1 MINMSTI
8 VDYVKSLTG
17 ASSVTIDDASY
28 QNGMEDV
35 VRKSIMFSPDLLK
48 ELETEIDIEAA
59 ETTLKYVLPTL
70 KVFKGN
76 NECIR
81 VDKLQH
87 IANTYSLLND
97 LGNTQYYMLVGNKL
111 TLHPAYDETYAPGY
125 TYRDI
130 KYGVVPGED
139 EAPATTL
146 IWSDKLSY
154 PLSLYLGVL
163 HLLDAIDVELSGAV
177 KDTTAIADA
186 TDGGVLGAFM
196 DLDVLEADFT
206 FPSMGKIGTTDG
218 ETITFDASVIPTPPR
233 FRQQDV
239 EEGEEGGDIEAKLA
253 FNAMD
258 LPSKMEKVATLVGKI
273 EALNLTAPSTSPDWP
288 AGFGELDISAL
299 LPTIDIDGLLP
310 TVTDSEGNFFND
322 DFTAPT
328 KPNVGLPTEAELEEL
343 GEYGFINTENYDTHY
358 LSTLF
363 AKAESRLASDDVE
376 LAHAEIENIKT
387 YLTERAT
394 KTQEYSTNVQ
404 IYLSKF
410 EAYKAAMAGY
420 ETDVNAWAVSLKEYD
435 TKIQVFQGQLQG
447 YNAQLQNAAAT
458 INEYEGNIQKY
469 VAETGAYNAD
479 IQNYVSRIQQ
489 ARMLL
494 EQASAYAQ
502 EASVNVSIYQASLQ
516 TYVAENEAFL
526 AEVQAYN
533 AKVSGYVA
541 QIQDYN
547 ARVSKYSQD
556 IAAYSTRIN
565 AASMLINKYSA
576 ELQGVSARVAVFG
589 AEAERASVL
598 SSFLIGRDNSLA
610 NKLQS
615 RVKLIESMFG
625 RVSELNKRYNE
636 FFMAPQPQEEVNNES
651 R

>member
-1 MINMSTI
+1 MINKSTI

-48 ELETEIDIEAA
+48 ELEAEIEIKATD
-59 ETTLKYVLPTL
+59 TTLKYVLPTL

-81 VDKLQH
+81 VNKLQH

-111 TLHPAYDETYAPGY
+111 TLHPAYDENYDPGY

-130 KYGVVPGED
+130 KYGVGSGED
-139 EAPATTL
+139 DEPATTL
-146 IWSDKLSY
+146 IWSDKLAY

-163 HLLDAIDVELSGAV
+163 YLLDAIDVELDSAID
-177 KDTTAIADA
+177 DTAAIADA
-186 TDGGVLGAFM
+186 TASGEALNTFM
-196 DLDVLEADFT
+196 GLDVLEAGFT
-206 FPSMGKIGTTDG
+206 LPTMGTIETDDG
-218 ETITFDASVIPTPPR
+218 ETITFDASVIPTPPT
-233 FRQQDV
+233 FRRD
-239 EEGEEGGDIEAKLA
+239 GGGGDIEATLE
-253 FNAMD
+253 FTPTYP
-258 LPSKMEKVATLVGKI
+258 LSIMEKVSSIVDVI
-273 EALNLTAPSTSPDWP
+273 SDLNITAPTTSPAWP
-288 AGFGELDISAL
+288 EGFGELDISAL
-299 LPTIDIDGLLP
+299 LPTIDLTGLP
-310 TVTDSEGNFFND
+310 TVTEA
-322 DFTAPT
+322 DFIVPA
-328 KPNVGLPTEAELEEL
+328 KPDIDLPTEAELEEL
-343 GEYGFINTENYDTHY
+343 GEYGLINTDNYDTHY

-363 AKAESRLASDDVE
+363 QKAESRLASDDVE

-387 YLTERAT
+387 YLAERAT

-410 EAYKAAMAGY
+410 EAYKTAMAGY
-420 ETDVNAWAVSLKEYD
+420 EADVNAWAVSLKEYD

-447 YNAQLQNAAAT
+447 YNAQLQKAAAT

-469 VAETGAYNAD
+469 VAETGKYNAD
-479 IQNYVSRIQQ
+479 IQNYVSQIQQ

-502 EASVNVSIYQASLQ
+502 EASVNVSIYQAELQ

-533 AKVSGYVA
+533 AKVGGYVA

-576 ELQGVSARVAVFG
+576 ELQGVSSRVAVFG

-615 RVKLIESMFG
+615 RVKFIESMFG

>member
-1 MINMSTI
+1 MINKSTI
-8 VDYVKSLTG
+8 VDYVESLTG
-17 ASSVTIDDASY
+17 ASSVAIDDASY

-48 ELETEIDIEAA
+48 ELETEIEIEAT

-70 KVFKGN
+70 TVFKGN
-76 NECIR
+76 DECIR
-81 VDKLQH
+81 VNNLQH
-87 IANTYSLLND
+87 IANTHSMLND

-111 TLHPAYDETYAPGY
+111 ILHPAYNEAYELGY
-125 TYRDI
+125 KYRDI
-130 KYGVVPGED
+130 EYGIVPGED

-154 PLSLYLGVL
+154 PLSLYLSVL
-163 HLLDAIDVELSGAV
+163 YLLDAIDVELGDAV
-177 KDTTAIADA
+177 DDTAAIADA
-186 TDGGVLGAFM
+186 AASGEALNTFM
-196 DLDVLEADFT
+196 DLDVLEGGFT
-206 FPSMGKIGTTDG
+206 FPEMGTIKTDDG
-218 ETITFDASVIPTPPR
+218 ESITFDASVIPSPPT
-233 FRQQDV
+233 FRRD
-239 EEGEEGGDIEAKLA
+239 GEKGDIKANLEFTPSSTLLK
-253 FNAMD
+253 MD
-258 LPSKMEKVATLVGKI
+258 KVGSIVDGI
-273 EALNLTAPSTSPDWP
+273 GSLNLTAPTTNPAWP
-288 AGFGELDISAL
+288 EGFGELDISTL
-299 LPTIDIDGLLP
+299 LPTIDLTGLP
-310 TVTDSEGNFFND
+310 SVTDANGDFNN
-322 DFTAPT
+322 DFIVPT
-328 KPNVGLPTEAELEEL
+328 KPDTGLPTEAELAEL
-343 GEYGFINTENYDTHY
+343 GEYGFINTEKYDTHY

-363 AKAESRLASDDVE
+363 TKAEARLAADDVE
-376 LAHAEIENIKT
+376 LAHTEIENIKT
-387 YLTERAT
+387 YLAERAT

-420 ETDVNAWAVSLKEYD
+420 ETDVNAWAAGLKKYD
-435 TKIQVFQGQLQG
+435 TGIQVFQGRLQG
-447 YNAQLQNAAAT
+447 YNAELQNAAAT

-479 IQNYVSRIQQ
+479 IQNYVSQIQQ

-502 EASVNVSIYQASLQ
+502 EASVNVSIYQAELQ
-516 TYVAENEAFL
+516 AYVAENEAFL

-533 AKVSGYVA
+533 AKVGGYVA
-541 QIQDYN
+541 EIQDYN
-547 ARVSKYSQD
+547 ARVNKYSQD

-598 SSFLIGRDNSLA
+598 SSFLVGRDNSLA

-615 RVKLIESMFG
+615 RVKFIESMFG

-636 FFMAPQPQEEVNNES
+636 FFMAPQPQEVNNES

>member
-111 TLHPAYDETYAPGY
+111 TLHPAYDGTYAPGY

-130 KYGVVPGED
+130 KYGVVPGEND
-139 EAPATTL
+139 APSTTL
-146 IWSDKLSY
+146 DWSDKLSY

-196 DLDVLEADFT
+196 GLGVLESDFT
-206 FPSMGKIGTTDG
+206 FPSMGNIGTTDG
-218 ETITFDASVIPTPPR
+218 ETISFGATVPAAPTFRKQV
-233 FRQQDV
+233 
-239 EEGEEGGDIEAKLA
+239 GGEGGDIEAKLA
-253 FNAMD
+253 FNAML
-258 LPSKMEKVATLVGKI
+258 LPNKMGEITALLGKI
-273 EALNLTAPSTSPDWP
+273 EALNLTAPSTSPAWP
-288 AGFGELDISAL
+288 VGFEKLNISAL
-299 LPTIDIDGLLP
+299 LPTIDINGLLP
-310 TVTDSEGNFFND
+310 TVKDSEGNFFND
-322 DFTAPT
+322 DFTVPA
-328 KPNVGLPTEAELEEL
+328 KPNVDLPTEAELEEL
-343 GEYGFINTENYDTHY
+343 GEYGFINTDNYDTHY

-387 YLTERAT
+387 YLAERAT

-420 ETDVNAWAVSLKEYD
+420 ETDVNAWAAGLKKYD
-435 TKIQVFQGQLQG
+435 TAIQIFQGRLQG

-458 INEYEGNIQKY
+458 INEYEANIQKY

-479 IQNYVSRIQQ
+479 IQKYVSRIQQ
-489 ARMLL
+489 ARMIV
-494 EQASAYAQ
+494 EQASALAQ

-541 QIQDYN
+541 QIQDYS
-547 ARVSKYSQD
+547 ARVNKYSQD

-615 RVKLIESMFG
+615 RVKFIESMFG

>member
-1 MINMSTI
+1 MINKSTI
-8 VDYVKSLTG
+8 VDYVESLTG

-48 ELETEIDIEAA
+48 ELEAEIEIKAT

-81 VDKLQH
+81 VNKLQH
-87 IANTYSLLND
+87 IANIYSLLND

-111 TLHPAYDETYAPGY
+111 ILHPEYDEDYPLGY
-125 TYRDI
+125 SYRDI
-130 KYGVVPGED
+130 KYGIVPGEED
-139 EAPATTL
+139 EAPATT
-146 IWSDKLSY
+146 IDWSDKLAY
-154 PLSLYLGVL
+154 PLSLYLSVL
-163 HLLDAIDVELSGAV
+163 HLLDAIDVELGAAV
-177 KDTTAIADA
+177 DDTAAIADA
-186 TDGGVLGAFM
+186 TESGEALKTFV
-196 DLDVLEADFT
+196 DLDVLEAEFT
-206 FPSMGKIGTTDG
+206 FPTMGTIETSDG
-218 ETITFDASVIPTPPR
+218 ETIDFDVSVTPTPPT
-233 FRQQDV
+233 FRRD
-239 EEGEEGGDIEAKLA
+239 GENGDIEATLA
-253 FNAMD
+253 FTPSFP
-258 LPSKMEKVATLVGKI
+258 LSKMEEVNAIVGSI
-273 EALNLTAPSTSPDWP
+273 GDLRLTAPTTNPAWP
-288 AGFGELDISAL
+288 EGFGELDISEL
-299 LPTIDIDGLLP
+299 LPTIDLTGLP
-310 TVTDSEGNFFND
+310 TVTDG
-322 DFTAPT
+322 DFIVPA
-328 KPNVGLPTEAELEEL
+328 KPDTGLPTEAELEEL
-343 GEYGFINTENYDTHY
+343 GEYGFIKTDNYDTHY

-363 AKAESRLASDDVE
+363 AKAEARLASDDVE

-387 YLTERAT
+387 YLAERAT

-410 EAYKAAMAGY
+410 EAYKTAMAGY
-420 ETDVNAWAVSLKEYD
+420 EADVNAWAVGLKEYD

-479 IQNYVSRIQQ
+479 IQNYVSQIQQ

-502 EASVNVSIYQASLQ
+502 EASVNVSIYQAELQ
-516 TYVAENEAFL
+516 AFVAENEAFL

-533 AKVSGYVA
+533 AKVGGYVA

-547 ARVSKYSQD
+547 ARVNKYSQD

-598 SSFLIGRDNSLA
+598 SSFLVGRDNSLA

-615 RVKLIESMFG
+615 RVKFIESMFG

>member
-48 ELETEIDIEAA
+48 ELEAEINIEAT

-76 NECIR
+76 DECIR
-81 VDKLQH
+81 VNKLQH
-87 IANTYSLLND
+87 IDNTYSMLND

-111 TLHPAYDETYAPGY
+111 ILHPEYNESYEY
-125 TYRDI
+125 KYRDI
-130 KYGVVPGED
+130 EYGVVPGEGG
-139 EAPATTL
+139 EPATTL
-146 IWSDKLSY
+146 NWSDKLSY

-163 HLLDAIDVELSGAV
+163 HLLDAIDVELGAAV
-177 KDTTAIADA
+177 KDTAAIANA
-186 TDGGVLGAFM
+186 IDGGALDAFVKLAVLGT
-196 DLDVLEADFT
+196 DFT
-206 FPSMGKIGTTDG
+206 FPTMGAINTKDN
-218 ETITFDASVIPTPPR
+218 ETVTFDASVTPKAPT
-233 FRQQDV
+233 FRQQD
-239 EEGEEGGDIEAKLA
+239 GENGGDIKASLA
-253 FNAMD
+253 FTPTSNLTKMD
-258 LPSKMEKVATLVGKI
+258 EVNDIVGSI
-273 EALNLTAPSTSPDWP
+273 SGLNLTAPTTNPAWP
-288 AGFGELDISAL
+288 EGFKELDISDL
-299 LPTIDIDGLLP
+299 LPKIDLTELP
-310 TVTDSEGNFFND
+310 TVTDSNGDFKT
-322 DFTAPT
+322 DFTVPP
-328 KPNVGLPTEAELEEL
+328 KPNTGLPTEAELAEL

-363 AKAESRLASDDVE
+363 AKAEARLAADDVE
-376 LAHAEIENIKT
+376 LAHTEIENIKT
-387 YLTERAT
+387 YLAERAT

-420 ETDVNAWAVSLKEYD
+420 ETDVNAWAAGLKKYD
-435 TKIQVFQGQLQG
+435 TAIQVFQGKLQG
-447 YNAQLQNAAAT
+447 YNAELQNAAAT

-469 VAETGAYNAD
+469 VAETGKYNAD
-479 IQNYVSRIQQ
+479 IQNYVSQIQQ

-502 EASVNVSIYQASLQ
+502 EASANVSIYQAELQ
-516 TYVAENEAFL
+516 AYVAKNEAFL

-541 QIQDYN
+541 EIQDYN

-565 AASMLINKYSA
+565 AASMLINQYSA

-598 SSFLIGRDNSLA
+598 SSFLVGRDNSLA

-615 RVKLIESMFG
+615 RVKFIESMFG

-636 FFMAPQPQEEVNNES
+636 FFMAPQPQEEVNDES

>member
-8 VDYVKSLTG
+8 VDYVESLTG

-48 ELETEIDIEAA
+48 ELEAEIKIKAT

-81 VDKLQH
+81 VHKLQH
-87 IANTYSLLND
+87 IANIYSLLND

-111 TLHPAYDETYAPGY
+111 ILHPAYDESYALGY

-130 KYGVVPGED
+130 EYGVVPGED
-139 EAPATTL
+139 EKPATTL

-163 HLLDAIDVELSGAV
+163 HLLDAIDVELGAAV
-177 KDTTAIADA
+177 EDTAAIADA
-186 TDGGVLGAFM
+186 TANGGALDTFM
-196 DLDVLEADFT
+196 DLGVLETEFT
-206 FPSMGKIGTTDG
+206 FPTMGTIETNDG
-218 ETITFDASVIPTPPR
+218 ETITFDANVTPTPPT
-233 FRQQDV
+233 FRKD
-239 EEGEEGGDIEAKLA
+239 GESGDIEATLA
-253 FNAMD
+253 FTPSSI
-258 LPSKMEKVATLVGKI
+258 LSKMDEVNDIVGSI
-273 EALNLTAPSTSPDWP
+273 SNLNIDAPTTNPAWP
-288 AGFGELDISAL
+288 EGFGDLDISEL
-299 LPTIDIDGLLP
+299 LPTIDLTGLP
-310 TVTDSEGNFFND
+310 TVTDG
-322 DFTAPT
+322 DFTVPA
-328 KPNVGLPTEAELEEL
+328 KPDIGLPTEAELQEL
-343 GEYGFINTENYDTHY
+343 GEYGFINTDNYDTHY

-363 AKAESRLASDDVE
+363 AKAEARLASDDVE
-376 LAHAEIENIKT
+376 LAHTEIENIKT
-387 YLTERAT
+387 YLAERAT

-410 EAYKAAMAGY
+410 EAYKTAMAGY
-420 ETDVNAWAVSLKEYD
+420 EADVNAWAVGLKKYD

-479 IQNYVSRIQQ
+479 IQNYVSQIQQ

-502 EASVNVSIYQASLQ
+502 EASVNVSIYQAELQ
-516 TYVAENEAFL
+516 AYVAENEAFL

-598 SSFLIGRDNSLA
+598 SSFLVGRDNSLA

-615 RVKLIESMFG
+615 RVKFIESMFG

>member
-1 MINMSTI
+1 MINKSTI

-48 ELETEIDIEAA
+48 ELETEIDIVAA

-81 VDKLQH
+81 VNNLQH
-87 IANTYSLLND
+87 IANTHSMLND

-111 TLHPAYDETYAPGY
+111 TLHPAYSAGVGY
-125 TYRDI
+125 KYRDI
-130 KYGVVPGED
+130 KYGVVTGEGGTPS
-139 EAPATTL
+139 ENL
-146 IWSDKLSY
+146 NWSDKLSY
-154 PLSLYLGVL
+154 PLSLYLSVL

-196 DLDVLEADFT
+196 DLDVLESGFT
-206 FPSMGKIGTTDG
+206 LPSMGTIRTSDG
-218 ETITFDASVIPTPPR
+218 ETITFNATVPAVPT
-233 FRQQDV
+233 FRQQVV
-239 EEGEEGGDIEAKLA
+239 EEGEEGGDIEATLA
-253 FNAMD
+253 FTPSSV
-258 LPSKMEKVATLVGKI
+258 LPKLEKVGAIVGSI
-273 EALNLTAPSTSPDWP
+273 NGLNITAPITNPAWP
-288 AGFGELDISAL
+288 AGFEKLNISGL
-299 LPTIDIDGLLP
+299 LPTIDTTGLP
-310 TVTDSEGNFFND
+310 TVKDANGNFFNS
-322 DFTAPT
+322 DFTVPA

-343 GEYGFINTENYDTHY
+343 GEYGFINTGNYDTHY
-358 LSTLF
+358 LSSLF

-376 LAHAEIENIKT
+376 LAHTEIENIKT
-387 YLTERAT
+387 YLAERAT

-420 ETDVNAWAVSLKEYD
+420 ETDVNAWAAGLKKYD
-435 TKIQVFQGQLQG
+435 TAIQVFQGKLQG
-447 YNAQLQNAAAT
+447 YNAQLQKAAAT

-469 VAETGAYNAD
+469 VAETGKYNAD
-479 IQNYVSRIQQ
+479 IQNYVSKIQQ

-502 EASVNVSIYQASLQ
+502 EASVNVSIYQAELQ
-516 TYVAENEAFL
+516 TYVAKNEAFL

-533 AKVSGYVA
+533 AKVGGYVA

-547 ARVSKYSQD
+547 ARVNKYSQD

-615 RVKLIESMFG
+615 RVKFIESMFG

-636 FFMAPQPQEEVNNES
+636 FFMTPQPQEVNNES

>member
-1 MINMSTI
+1 MINKSTI

-17 ASSVTIDDASY
+17 ASSVEIDDASY

-48 ELETEIDIEAA
+48 ELETEIDINET

-81 VDKLQH
+81 VNNLQH
-87 IANTYSLLND
+87 IDNTYSMLND

-111 TLHPAYDETYAPGY
+111 ILHPGY
-125 TYRDI
+125 PANAEERYRYRDI
-130 KYGVVPGED
+130 EYGVVSGEND
-139 EAPATTL
+139 NL
-146 IWSDKLSY
+146 NWSNKLAY

-163 HLLDAIDVELSGAV
+163 HLLDAIDFELGKAV
-177 KDTTAIADA
+177 TDTAAIANA
-186 TDGGVLGAFM
+186 TDTDGTLKGFA
-196 DLDVLEADFT
+196 DLSVFETNFT
-206 FPSMGKIGTTDG
+206 FPTMEKINTTDDG
-218 ETITFDASVIPTPPR
+218 TGISFASVTLTPPT
-233 FRQQDV
+233 FQQDSDQNGNTV
-239 EEGEEGGDIEAKLA
+239 DIKANLE
-253 FNAMD
+253 FNGMD
-258 LPSKMEKVATLVGKI
+258 LPSNMNKVVAGIVTEI
-273 EALNLTAPSTSPDWP
+273 AALNITAPSASPDWP
-288 AGFGELDISAL
+288 ENFGGDYGELNISEL
-299 LPTIDIDGLLP
+299 LPKIDLTGLPTIYDENGNISADFNLP
-310 TVTDSEGNFFND
+310 
-322 DFTAPT
+322 P
-328 KPNVGLPTEAELEEL
+328 KPDVPLPTEQELAEL
-343 GEYGFINTENYDTHY
+343 GEYGFINTGNYDTHY
-358 LSTLF
+358 LSSLF

-376 LAHAEIENIKT
+376 LAHSEIENIKT
-387 YLTERAT
+387 YLSERAT

-420 ETDVNAWAVSLKEYD
+420 ETDVSAWATGLKKYD
-435 TKIQVFQGQLQG
+435 TQIQIFQGKLQG

-469 VAETGAYNAD
+469 VAETGKYNAE
-479 IQNYVSRIQQ
+479 IQNYVSKIQQ

-494 EQASAYAQ
+494 EKASAYAQ
-502 EASVNVSIYQASLQ
+502 EMSANISLYQAALQ
-516 TYVAENEAFL
+516 TYTAENEAFL

-533 AKVSGYVA
+533 AKVGGYVA
-541 QIQDYN
+541 EVQEYN
-547 ARVSKYSQD
+547 AKVNKYSQD
-556 IAAYSTRIN
+556 IAAYATRIN

-615 RVKLIESMFG
+615 RVKFIESMFG

>member
-1 MINMSTI
+1 
-8 VDYVKSLTG
+8 
-17 ASSVTIDDASY
+17 
-28 QNGMEDV
+28 MEDV

-48 ELETEIDIEAA
+48 ELETEIEINTN

-81 VDKLQH
+81 VNKLQH
-87 IANTYSLLND
+87 ITNTYSMLND

-111 TLHPAYDETYAPGY
+111 ILHPEYDENYPLGY
-125 TYRDI
+125 RYRDI
-130 KYGVVPGED
+130 KYGVVPGIGGEGD
-139 EAPATTL
+139 EAPATIL
-146 IWSDKLSY
+146 IWSDKLAY
-154 PLSLYLGVL
+154 PLSLYLSVL
-163 HLLDAIDVELSGAV
+163 YLLDAIDAELGDAV
-177 KDTTAIADA
+177 RDTVAIADA
-186 TDGGVLGAFM
+186 TESGRALSTFM
-196 DLDVLEADFT
+196 DLDVLEKEFT
-206 FPSMGKIGTTDG
+206 FPTMGTIETKDG
-218 ETITFDASVIPTPPR
+218 ESITFDDSVIPTPPT
-233 FRQQDV
+233 FRRD
-239 EEGEEGGDIEAKLA
+239 GENGDIEATLA
-253 FNAMD
+253 FT
-258 LPSKMEKVATLVGKI
+258 PSSILTNMMQVNDIVESI
-273 EALNLTAPSTSPDWP
+273 NNLNITAPTSNPAWP
-288 AGFGELDISAL
+288 EGFGELEISAM
-299 LPTIDIDGLLP
+299 LPRVDLEGLP
-310 TVTDSEGNFFND
+310 TVTWE
-322 DFTAPT
+322 DFVVPA
-328 KPNVGLPTEAELEEL
+328 KPDTDLPTEAELEEL
-343 GEYGFINTENYDTHY
+343 GKYGLINTDNYDTHY

-387 YLTERAT
+387 YLAERAT
-394 KTQEYSTNVQ
+394 KVQEYSTNVQ

-410 EAYKAAMAGY
+410 EAYKTAMAGY
-420 ETDVNAWAVSLKEYD
+420 ETDVNAWAVRLKEYD
-435 TKIQVFQGQLQG
+435 TRIQVFQEQLQS
-447 YNAQLQNAAAT
+447 YNVQVQYAAAT

-479 IQNYVSRIQQ
+479 IQNYVSQIQQ

-494 EQASAYAQ
+494 EQVSAYAQ
-502 EASVNVSIYQASLQ
+502 EASVNVSIYQAELQ
-516 TYVAENEAFL
+516 TYIAENEAFL

-576 ELQGVSARVAVFG
+576 ELQGVSTRVAVFG

-598 SSFLIGRDNSLA
+598 SSFLVGRDNSLA

-615 RVKLIESMFG
+615 RVKFIESMFG

-636 FFMAPQPQEEVNNES
+636 FFMAPQPQEVNNES

>member
-1 MINMSTI
+1 MIYTSTI

-48 ELETEIDIEAA
+48 ELEAEIDIEAT

-81 VDKLQH
+81 VNKLQH
-87 IANTYSLLND
+87 IANTYSMLND

-111 TLHPAYDETYAPGY
+111 ILHPAYDGSYEY

-130 KYGVVPGED
+130 KYGVVPGVGG
-139 EAPATTL
+139 AAATTL
-146 IWSDKLSY
+146 DWSDKLSY

-163 HLLDAIDVELSGAV
+163 HLLDAIDAQLGDAV
-177 KDTTAIADA
+177 NDTAAIADA
-186 TDGGVLGAFM
+186 TDNGVLGAFM
-196 DLDVLEADFT
+196 DLDVLESGFT
-206 FPSMGKIGTTDG
+206 FPTMGLIKTDDG
-218 ETITFDASVIPTPPR
+218 ETITFDASVTPTPPT
-233 FRQQDV
+233 FRQ
-239 EEGEEGGDIEAKLA
+239 EEIDGARKDIK
-253 FNAMD
+253 
-258 LPSKMEKVATLVGKI
+258 ATLEFTPAAALSNMAKVEAIVTSIG
-273 EALNLTAPSTSPDWP
+273 ALNLAAPGTSPTWP
-288 AGFGELDISAL
+288 DGFGKLDIT
-299 LPTIDIDGLLP
+299 LPEIDTTGLP
-310 TVTDSEGNFFND
+310 TVTNADGTFKND
-322 DFTAPT
+322 FIVPA
-328 KPNVGLPTEAELEEL
+328 KPDTGLPTEEELAEL
-343 GEYGFINTENYDTHY
+343 GEYGFINTDNYDTHY

-376 LAHAEIENIKT
+376 LAHTEIENIKT
-387 YLTERAT
+387 YLAERAT

-420 ETDVNAWAVSLKEYD
+420 ETDVNAWAAGLKKYD
-435 TKIQVFQGQLQG
+435 TAIQVFQGKLQG

-469 VAETGAYNAD
+469 VAETGKYNAD
-479 IQNYVSRIQQ
+479 IQNYVSQIQQ

-494 EQASAYAQ
+494 EQAAAYTQ
-502 EASVNVSIYQASLQ
+502 EASVNVSIYQAELQ

-533 AKVSGYVA
+533 AKVGGYVA

-598 SSFLIGRDNSLA
+598 SSFLVGRDNSLA

-615 RVKLIESMFG
+615 RVKFIESMFG

-636 FFMAPQPQEEVNNES
+636 FFMAPQPQEVNNES

>member
-1 MINMSTI
+1 MINKSTI

-81 VDKLQH
+81 VNKLQH
-87 IANTYSLLND
+87 IANTHSMLND

-111 TLHPAYDETYAPGY
+111 TLHPAYDGTYQPGY
-125 TYRDI
+125 KYRDI
-130 KYGVVPGED
+130 KYGVVPGEG
-139 EAPATTL
+139 EAPSTALT
-146 IWSDKLSY
+146 WSDKLSY

-163 HLLDAIDVELSGAV
+163 HLLDAIDVELGSAV
-177 KDTTAIADA
+177 DDTAAIADA
-186 TDGGVLGAFM
+186 TASGEALGTFAG
-196 DLDVLEADFT
+196 LAVLESGFT
-206 FPSMGKIGTTDG
+206 LPSMGTI
-218 ETITFDASVIPTPPR
+218 ETKDNETVTFDISVTPAPPK
-233 FRQQDV
+233 FRQDS
-239 EEGEEGGDIEAKLA
+239 EGADIEANLA
-253 FNAMD
+253 FTPSSALLKMD
-258 LPSKMEKVATLVGKI
+258 EVSAIVGSISGLSIK
-273 EALNLTAPSTSPDWP
+273 APITNPAWP
-288 AGFGELDISAL
+288 AGFGELNISEL
-299 LPTIDIDGLLP
+299 LPEIDLTGLP
-310 TVTDSEGNFFND
+310 TVADG
-322 DFTAPT
+322 DFIVPA
-328 KPNVGLPTEAELEEL
+328 KPDTSLPTEAELEEL
-343 GEYGFINTENYDTHY
+343 GEYGFIKTDNYDTHY

-376 LAHAEIENIKT
+376 LAHTEIENIKT
-387 YLTERAT
+387 YLAERAT

-410 EAYKAAMAGY
+410 EAYKTAMAGY
-420 ETDVNAWAVSLKEYD
+420 ETDVNAWAAGLKKYD
-435 TKIQVFQGQLQG
+435 TGIQLFQGRLQG
-447 YNAQLQNAAAT
+447 YNAKLQNAAAT

-479 IQNYVSRIQQ
+479 IQNYVSQIQQ

-502 EASVNVSIYQASLQ
+502 EASVNVSIYQAELQ
-516 TYVAENEAFL
+516 AYVAENEAFL

-541 QIQDYN
+541 EIQDYN
-547 ARVSKYSQD
+547 ARVNKYSQD

-565 AASMLINKYSA
+565 AASMTINKYSA

-598 SSFLIGRDNSLA
+598 SSFLVGRDNSLA

-615 RVKLIESMFG
+615 RVKFIESMFG

-636 FFMAPQPQEEVNNES
+636 FFMAPQPQEEVNDES

>member
-1 MINMSTI
+1 MIYMSTI

-48 ELETEIDIEAA
+48 ELEAEIDIEAT

-81 VDKLQH
+81 VNKLQH
-87 IANTYSLLND
+87 IANTYSMLND

-111 TLHPAYDETYAPGY
+111 TLHPAYDITYEPGY
-125 TYRDI
+125 KYRDI
-130 KYGVVPGED
+130 KYGVVPGEGG
-139 EAPATTL
+139 AAATTL
-146 IWSDKLSY
+146 NWSDKLSY

-163 HLLDAIDVELSGAV
+163 HLLDAIDAELGDAV
-177 KDTTAIADA
+177 NDTAAIADA
-186 TDGGVLGAFM
+186 TDGGVLDAFVDLSVLGAN
-196 DLDVLEADFT
+196 FT
-206 FPSMGKIGTTDG
+206 FPTMEAIATKDN
-218 ETITFDASVIPTPPR
+218 EAITFVGVAPTPPR
-233 FRQQDV
+233 FRQ
-239 EEGEEGGDIEAKLA
+239 EELDGGREDIKANLS
-253 FNAMD
+253 FTPTTVLSNMN
-258 LPSKMEKVATLVGKI
+258 KVAGIVTSIGS
-273 EALNLTAPSTSPDWP
+273 LNLTAPATSPTWP
-288 AGFGELDISAL
+288 AGFGKLEIS
-299 LPTIDIDGLLP
+299 LPTIDITGVP
-310 TVTDSEGNFFND
+310 TVTDG
-322 DFTAPT
+322 DFTVPA
-328 KPNVGLPTEAELEEL
+328 KPNTGLPTQAELEEL
-343 GEYGFINTENYDTHY
+343 GEYGFINTDNYDTHY

-376 LAHAEIENIKT
+376 LAHTEIENIKT
-387 YLTERAT
+387 YLAERAT

-420 ETDVNAWAVSLKEYD
+420 ETEVGAWATSLKEYD
-435 TKIQVFQGQLQG
+435 TKVQVFQGRLQA
-447 YNAQLQNAAAT
+447 YNAQLQKAAAT

-479 IQNYVSRIQQ
+479 IQNYVSKIQQ

-502 EASVNVSIYQASLQ
+502 ETSVNVSVYQAELQ
-516 TYVAENEAFL
+516 AYVAQNEAFL

-533 AKVSGYVA
+533 AKVGGYVA

-547 ARVSKYSQD
+547 ARVNKYSQD

-598 SSFLIGRDNSLA
+598 SSFLVGRDNSLA

-615 RVKLIESMFG
+615 RVKFIESMFG

-636 FFMAPQPQEEVNNES
+636 FFMAPQPQEVNNES

>member
-1 MINMSTI
+1 MINKSNI

-48 ELETEIDIEAA
+48 ELETEIDIEAT
-59 ETTLKYVLPTL
+59 ETTLKHVLPTL

-87 IANTYSLLND
+87 IDNTYSLLND

-111 TLHPAYDETYAPGY
+111 ILHPAYNVKYGY
-125 TYRDI
+125 KYRDI

-139 EAPATTL
+139 EAPSTAL
-146 IWSDKLSY
+146 DWSDKLSY
-154 PLSLYLGVL
+154 PLSLYLAVL
-163 HLLDAIDVELSGAV
+163 HLLDAIDAELGEAV
-177 KDTTAIADA
+177 SDTAAIADA
-186 TDGGVLGAFM
+186 TDGGVLDAFVG
-196 DLDVLEADFT
+196 LKVFEEGFT
-206 FPSMGKIGTTDG
+206 FPTMGTIKTSDN
-218 ETITFDASVIPTPPR
+218 ETITFDASVPTPPT
-233 FRQQDV
+233 FRKQA
-239 EEGEEGGDIEAKLA
+239 GEEGGDIEANLA
-253 FNAMD
+253 FTPSSALSAMD
-258 LPSKMEKVATLVGKI
+258 KVRAIVTSIGS
-273 EALNLTAPSTSPDWP
+273 LNLTAPTNTVWPTALEKLNIST
-288 AGFGELDISAL
+288 L
-299 LPTIDIDGLLP
+299 LPTIDTTALP
-310 TVTDSEGNFFND
+310 TVTEA
-322 DFTAPT
+322 DFTVPT
-328 KPNVGLPTEAELEEL
+328 KPNVDLPTEAELEEL

-387 YLTERAT
+387 HLAERAT

-420 ETDVNAWAVSLKEYD
+420 ETDVNAWAAGLKKYD
-435 TKIQVFQGQLQG
+435 TAIQVFQGKLQG
-447 YNAQLQNAAAT
+447 YNAQLQKAAAT
-458 INEYEGNIQKY
+458 INEYEANIQKY
-469 VAETGAYNAD
+469 VAETGKYNAD
-479 IQNYVSRIQQ
+479 IQNYVSQIQQ

-502 EASVNVSIYQASLQ
+502 EASVNVSIYQAELQ
-516 TYVAENEAFL
+516 TYVAKNEAFL

-533 AKVSGYVA
+533 AKVGGYVA

-547 ARVSKYSQD
+547 ARVNKYSQD

-615 RVKLIESMFG
+615 RVKFIESMFG

>member
-1 MINMSTI
+1 MINKSTI

-48 ELETEIDIEAA
+48 ELEAEIEIKAN

-81 VDKLQH
+81 VNKLQH

-111 TLHPAYDETYAPGY
+111 ILHPAYDGTYDPGY

-130 KYGVVPGED
+130 KYGIVPNET
-139 EAPATTL
+139 EEPATRL

-163 HLLDAIDVELSGAV
+163 HLLDAIDAELGGAV
-177 KDTTAIADA
+177 RDTAAIADA
-186 TDGGVLGAFM
+186 TLSDGALKTFVDLGVFESGFIFPTMGAIKVSDNELISFV
-196 DLDVLEADFT
+196 DSDI
-206 FPSMGKIGTTDG
+206 S
-218 ETITFDASVIPTPPR
+218 TPPT
-233 FRQQDV
+233 FRQDS
-239 EEGEEGGDIEAKLA
+239 ENKDIEATLA
-253 FNAMD
+253 FTAMS
-258 LPSKMEKVATLVGKI
+258 PQSKMEKVDAIVGSI
-273 EALNLTAPSTSPDWP
+273 SNLNIAAPASNPAWP
-288 AGFGELDISAL
+288 EGFGELDISEL
-299 LPTIDIDGLLP
+299 LPTIDLTGLP
-310 TVTDSEGNFFND
+310 TVTDD
-322 DFTAPT
+322 DFTVPT
-328 KPNVGLPTEAELEEL
+328 KPDTGLPSEQELAEL
-343 GEYGFINTENYDTHY
+343 GEYGFINTGNYDTHY

-363 AKAESRLASDDVE
+363 TKAEARLAADDVE
-376 LAHAEIENIKT
+376 LAHTEIENIKT
-387 YLTERAT
+387 YLAERAT

-410 EAYKAAMAGY
+410 EAYKTAMAGY
-420 ETDVNAWAVSLKEYD
+420 ETDVNAWAAGLKKYD
-435 TKIQVFQGQLQG
+435 TKIQVFQGLLQR

-469 VAETGAYNAD
+469 VAETGKYNAD
-479 IQNYVSRIQQ
+479 IQNYVSQIQQ

-494 EQASAYAQ
+494 EQASAFAQ
-502 EASVNVSIYQASLQ
+502 EASVNVSIYQAELQ
-516 TYVAENEAFL
+516 AYVAENEAFL

-541 QIQDYN
+541 QIQAYN
-547 ARVSKYSQD
+547 ARVNKYSQD
-556 IAAYSTRIN
+556 IAEYSTRIN
-565 AASMLINKYSA
+565 AASMTINKYSA
-576 ELQGVSARVAVFG
+576 ELQGVSTRVAVFG

-598 SSFLIGRDNSLA
+598 SSFLVGRDNSLA

-615 RVKLIESMFG
+615 RVKFIESMFG

-636 FFMAPQPQEEVNNES
+636 FFMTPQSQEEVNNES

>member
-1 MINMSTI
+1 LEAEINIS
-8 VDYVKSLTG
+8 
-17 ASSVTIDDASY
+17 
-28 QNGMEDV
+28 
-35 VRKSIMFSPDLLK
+35 
-48 ELETEIDIEAA
+48 AA

-70 KVFKGN
+70 KVFKGK

-87 IANTYSLLND
+87 IDNTYSMLND

-111 TLHPAYDETYAPGY
+111 TLHPAYDGTYEPGY
-125 TYRDI
+125 KYRDI
-130 KYGVVPGED
+130 KYGVVYD
-139 EAPATTL
+139 EGGAPATTL
-146 IWSDKLSY
+146 DWSDKLSY
-154 PLSLYLGVL
+154 PLSLYLAVL
-163 HLLDAIDVELSGAV
+163 HLLDAIDAELGEAV
-177 KDTTAIADA
+177 DDTAAIADA
-186 TDGGVLGAFM
+186 TLSGGALEDFV
-196 DLDVLEADFT
+196 DLDVLEAGFI
-206 FPSMGKIGTTDG
+206 FPSMGNIKTNESDM
-218 ETITFDASVIPTPPR
+218 ITFDASVIPTPPT
-233 FRQQDV
+233 FRKQV
-239 EEGEEGGDIEAKLA
+239 AEEGEEGGDIEARLA
-253 FNAMD
+253 FNGMD
-258 LPSKMEKVATLVGKI
+258 LPSKMDKVASFI
-273 EALNLTAPSTSPDWP
+273 EEIEGLDLTAPATSPNWP
-288 AGFGELDISAL
+288 ANFGELNIS
-299 LPTIDIDGLLP
+299 LPEIDTTGLP
-310 TVTDSEGNFFND
+310 SVTDEDGDFVP
-322 DFTAPT
+322 DFTVPP
-328 KPNVGLPTEAELEEL
+328 KPNTGLPTEAELEEL

-387 YLTERAT
+387 YLAERAT

-420 ETDVNAWAVSLKEYD
+420 ETDVNAWAAGLKKYD
-435 TKIQVFQGQLQG
+435 TAIQLFQGKLQG

-469 VAETGAYNAD
+469 VAETGKYNAD
-479 IQNYVSRIQQ
+479 IQNYVSKIQQ

-494 EQASAYAQ
+494 EQASALAQ
-502 EASVNVSIYQASLQ
+502 EVSANVSIYQASLQ
-516 TYVAENEAFL
+516 TYIAENEAFL

-533 AKVSGYVA
+533 AKVGGYVA

-547 ARVSKYSQD
+547 ARVNKYSQD

-565 AASMLINKYSA
+565 AASMLINKYST

-615 RVKLIESMFG
+615 RVKFIESMFG

-636 FFMAPQPQEEVNNES
+636 FFMTPQPQEEVNNES

>member
-1 MINMSTI
+1 MINKSTI

-81 VDKLQH
+81 VNKLQH
-87 IANTYSLLND
+87 IANTHSLLND

-111 TLHPAYDETYAPGY
+111 TLHPAYDGTYEPGY
-125 TYRDI
+125 RYRDI

-139 EAPATTL
+139 EAPSTAL
-146 IWSDKLSY
+146 DWSDKLSY

-163 HLLDAIDVELSGAV
+163 HLLDAIDVELGEAV
-177 KDTTAIADA
+177 DDTAAIADA
-186 TDGGVLGAFM
+186 TLPDGTLSKFV
-196 DLDVLEADFT
+196 DLDVLEAGFT
-206 FPSMGKIGTTDG
+206 FPTMESIRTSEG
-218 ETITFDASVIPTPPR
+218 ETITFDASVTPQPPT
-233 FRQQDV
+233 FRQD
-239 EEGEEGGDIEAKLA
+239 GESADIEANLA
-253 FNAMD
+253 FTPSFS
-258 LPSKMEKVATLVGKI
+258 LSKMDEVSAIVGNI
-273 EALNLTAPSTSPDWP
+273 NNLNITAPTTNPAWP
-288 AGFGELDISAL
+288 EGFEELDISGL
-299 LPTIDIDGLLP
+299 LPTIDLTGLP
-310 TVTDSEGNFFND
+310 TVTDG
-322 DFTAPT
+322 DFIVPT
-328 KPNVGLPTEAELEEL
+328 KPDIDLPTEAELEEL
-343 GEYGFINTENYDTHY
+343 GEYGFINTDNYDTHY

-363 AKAESRLASDDVE
+363 QKAESRLASDDVE

-387 YLTERAT
+387 YLAERAT

-410 EAYKAAMAGY
+410 EAYKTAIAGY
-420 ETDVNAWAVSLKEYD
+420 EADVNAWAVGLKEYD

-469 VAETGAYNAD
+469 VAETGKYNAD
-479 IQNYVSRIQQ
+479 IQNYVSQIQQ

-502 EASVNVSIYQASLQ
+502 EASVNVSIYQAELQ

-533 AKVSGYVA
+533 AKVGGYVA
-541 QIQDYN
+541 EIQDYN

-556 IAAYSTRIN
+556 IAEYSTRIN

-576 ELQGVSARVAVFG
+576 ELQGVSSRVAVFG

-615 RVKLIESMFG
+615 RVKFIESMFG

>member
-1 MINMSTI
+1 MIYMSAI

-48 ELETEIDIEAA
+48 ELEAEIEIEAN

-81 VDKLQH
+81 VNKLQH
-87 IANTYSLLND
+87 IANTYSMLND

-111 TLHPAYDETYAPGY
+111 ILYPAYNEDYEY

-139 EAPATTL
+139 KEPATAL
-146 IWSDKLSY
+146 NWSDKLSY
-154 PLSLYLGVL
+154 PLSLYLSVL
-163 HLLDAIDVELSGAV
+163 HLLDAIDVELGAAV
-177 KDTTAIADA
+177 DDTAAIADA
-186 TDGGVLGAFM
+186 TLSDGVLKPFA
-196 DLDVLEADFT
+196 DLGVFESGFT
-206 FPSMGKIGTTDG
+206 LPSMGTIETDDG
-218 ETITFDASVIPTPPR
+218 ETITFDASVTPTPPT
-233 FRQQDV
+233 FRRDS
-239 EEGEEGGDIEAKLA
+239 EGKEIGATLA
-253 FNAMD
+253 FTPLSALSKLNEVSAIVRSISD
-258 LPSKMEKVATLVGKI
+258 LHIAAPGTNPALATEFK
-273 EALNLTAPSTSPDWP
+273 
-288 AGFGELDISAL
+288 ELEISAL
-299 LPTIDIDGLLP
+299 LPIIDTTGLP
-310 TVTDSEGNFFND
+310 TVTDE
-322 DFTAPT
+322 DFIVPA
-328 KPNVGLPTEAELEEL
+328 KPDVDLPTEAELAEL
-343 GEYGFINTENYDTHY
+343 GEYGLINTENYDTHY

-363 AKAESRLASDDVE
+363 AKAEARLAADDVE
-376 LAHAEIENIKT
+376 LAHTEIEKVKT
-387 YLTERAT
+387 YLAERAT
-394 KTQEYSTNVQ
+394 KAQEYSTNVQ

-410 EAYKAAMAGY
+410 EAYKTAMAGY
-420 ETDVNAWAVSLKEYD
+420 ETDVNAWAVGLKEYD
-435 TKIQVFQGQLQG
+435 TKIQVFQGLLQG

-458 INEYEGNIQKY
+458 INEYEALVQRY

-479 IQNYVSRIQQ
+479 IQKYASQIQQ

-502 EASVNVSIYQASLQ
+502 EASVNVSIYQAELQ
-516 TYVAENEAFL
+516 AFVAENEAFL

-533 AKVSGYVA
+533 AKVGGYVA

-547 ARVSKYSQD
+547 ARVNRYSQD

-615 RVKLIESMFG
+615 RVKLIESMFV

-636 FFMAPQPQEEVNNES
+636 FFMAPQPQEVNNES